1 MPDTRSESIGA
12 APRLLELNPDA
23 SRKTP
28 EHMRPAPGNLPH
40 PSLNHIPELDG
51 LRGVAI
57 LMVIINHFWR
67 GAEGGGAAERGLYT
81 FILNGWVGVD
91 LFFVLSGF
99 LITGILID
107 AKGKDH
113 YFRNFYAR
121 RVLRIFPLYYAFL
134 FAWFIVVPR
143 VLSLA
148 PEGPFRSGSD
158 TQIWF
163 WTYTS
168 NFLSLFKGVTLPNGL
183 NHFWSLAIEEQ
194 FYLVWPAV
202 VLFAA
207 SRTLRKICIAMMI
220 TGFAFRLWLM
230 STDYPATA
238 AYVLT
243 PARMDT
249 LAAGAWLAIS
259 LRDASLRRTIEKLA
273 PKILIGASALLVA
286 INLPTLQ
293 MTGSEPAMQT
303 TGFPLLA
310 LIASAILVM
319 ALDARRAHSRLRR
332 VLRTSTLRFFGKY
345 SYGMYVVHLPVVV
358 VFEALGFTIARIASG
373 NGTRIPAAIVFTLS
387 ALAATT
393 FIAFVSWHLYE
404 KHFLKLKTRFR

>member
-1 MPDTRSESIGA
+1 MPDTRSESMEA
-12 APRLLELNPDA
+12 ASRPTDLTRDA
-23 SRKTP
+23 RRKTP
-28 EHMRPAPGNLPH
+28 THMRPVLSNLPH
-40 PSLNHIPELDG
+40 PHLNHIPELDG

-67 GAEGGGAAERGLYT
+67 GAEGGGVAERTLYT

-99 LITGILID
+99 LITGILVD
-107 AKGKDH
+107 ARGKDG

-134 FAWFIVVPR
+134 FVWFVVAPR
-143 VLSLA
+143 VFALA
-148 PEGPFRSGSD
+148 PGGPFTSGSE

-168 NFLSLFKGVTLPNGL
+168 NFLSLAKGVTLPNGL

-202 VLFAA
+202 VLFAT
-207 SRTLRKICIAMMI
+207 SRTLRKICIAMMVA
-220 TGFAFRLWLM
+220 GLGFRLWLM
-230 STDYPATA
+230 STDYPSTA

-243 PARMDT
+243 PARMGT
-249 LAAGAWLAIS
+249 LAAGAWIAIAM
-259 LRDASLRRTIEKLA
+259 RDASLRRRLETIA
-273 PKILIGASALLVA
+273 PGVMLGAVALLAA
-286 INLPTLQ
+286 INLPTLK

-303 TGFPLLA
+303 LGFPLLA
-310 LIASAILVM
+310 IIAAATLVM
-319 ALDARRAHSRLRR
+319 ALDARRAHFRFRRILR
-332 VLRTSTLRFFGKY
+332 SGTLKFFGKY

-358 VFEALGFTIARIASG
+358 VFEALGFTIARIANG
-373 NGTRIPAAIVFTLS
+373 NGTRIPAAIVFTVS

-393 FIAFVSWHLYE
+393 FIAFASWHLYE
-404 KHFLKLKTRFR
+404 KHFLKLKARFR